1 MKRMALAIV
10 VAASLLAGAAQAMT
24 VREFLDTAARI
35 PRNPTALLRS
45 DTRRLMGELRGSMA
59 AIRQEQATDRAAGRT
74 PTTCMPERV
83 PLNTNEILHR
93 FDAIPTARQGVSV
106 TQAMREWMAEKYPCG

>member
-1 MKRMALAIV
+1 MKRTMLAI
-10 VAASLLAGAAQAMT
+10 LLALGLAAGATQAMT
-24 VREFLDTAARI
+24 VREFLDTAAHI

-45 DTRRLMGELRGSMA
+45 DTRRLMGTLRGAMA
-59 AIRQEQATDRAAGRT
+59 EIRQEQAADRAAGHT
-74 PTTCMPERV
+74 PATCMPERV

-106 TQAMREWMAEKYPCG
+106 TRAMREWMAEKYPCD